1 MARPACVS
9 PVRILAAAAHEFAAR
24 GYAGA
29 RVDRIARRARVN
41 KAMLY
46 YHFHSK
52 QGLYRALLRDT
63 FGRAGERLQAI
74 ATSGAHPSD
83 QLDSVIAAIAAFV
96 RQHQFFA
103 AIMLREIAESGAHL
117 DAATVAALA
126 ALPRI
131 VGGIIQRGVDEGVFR
146 PVHPLAAYFSMLAP
160 MVVYLAGAP
169 IRRQMSAR
177 HLVSGPPLT
186 DDVFVRHIQDTM
198 RRALG
203 RHGDGAERPAR

>member
-1 MARPACVS
+1 MPRPARVS
-9 PVRILAAAAHEFAAR
+9 PDRILAAAALEFADR

-52 QGLYRALLRDT
+52 QGLYRVLLRDT
-63 FGRAGERLQAI
+63 FGRAAERL
-74 ATSGAHPSD
+74 G
-83 QLDSVIAAIAAFV
+83 AIAAGGATPAEQLDLVIAGIASFIQ
-96 RQHQFFA
+96 QHRHFA
-103 AIMLREIAESGAHL
+103 AIMLREIAERGAHL
-117 DAATVAALA
+117 DAETLAALA

-131 VGGIIQRGVDEGVFR
+131 VAGIIQRGVNEGAFR

-169 IRRQMSAR
+169 IRERLSAQ
-177 HLVSGPPLT
+177 HLGGGPML
-186 DDVFVRHIQDTM
+186 DHDAFVRYIQDSM
-198 RRALG
+198 RRALS
-203 RHGDGAERPAR
+203 RADDLHARPTR

>member
-1 MARPACVS
+1 MARPARVS
-9 PVRILAAAAHEFAAR
+9 PDRILAAAAVEFAAR

-29 RVDRIARRARVN
+29 RVDQIARRAHVN

-63 FGRAGERLQAI
+63 FGRAGARLEAVA
-74 ATSGAHPSD
+74 ATAAPPAD
-83 QLDSVIAAIAAFV
+83 QLDSAIAAIAGFV

-103 AIMLREIAESGAHL
+103 SIMLREIAESGSHL
-117 DAATVAALA
+117 DGETLAALA
-126 ALPRI
+126 AIPRV
-131 VGGIIQRGVDEGVFR
+131 VGGIIQRGVEEGAFR

-169 IRRQMSAR
+169 IRRQLTAH

-186 DDVFVRHIQDTM
+186 DDDFIEYVQDTM

-203 RHGDGAERPAR
+203 PDRRGGTRAER

>member
-1 MARPACVS
+1 MPRPARVS
-9 PVRILAAAAHEFAAR
+9 PDRILAAAAVEFAAR

-46 YHFHSK
+46 YHFRSK

-63 FGRAGERLQAI
+63 FGRAAERLRA
-74 ATSGAHPSD
+74 AAAGGGTPAE
-83 QLDSVIAAIAAFV
+83 QLDLVIAGIAAFI
-96 RQHQFFA
+96 RQHRHFA
-103 AIMLREIAESGAHL
+103 AIMLREIAEQGAHL
-117 DAATVAALA
+117 DADTLAALA

-131 VGGIIQRGVDEGVFR
+131 VAGIIQRGVNEGAFR

-169 IRRQMSAR
+169 IRERLSAQ
-177 HLVSGPPLT
+177 HLGGGPML
-186 DDVFVRHIQDTM
+186 DHDAFVRYIQDSM
-198 RRALG
+198 RRALA
-203 RHGDGAERPAR
+203 GADDLHARPTR